1 MFKTFHFLFVL
12 NYHYMF
18 SEQQPPRYGDLM
30 YLQAKDSN
38 GTEVKMKILLAP
50 SFSKP
55 PQFSKKVGSLNF
67 KVIS

>member
-1 MFKTFHFLFVL
+1 
-12 NYHYMF
+12 MF